1 MNTAGNQKKAP
12 CCHRKASKTD
22 NVEKLNS
29 RRIVCNKTKISLAPN
44 ISKEKEA
51 FSAMRRDFI
60 AMTTVFT
67 ASEVRLRSL

>member
-1 MNTAGNQKKAP
+1 M
-12 CCHRKASKTD
+12 
-22 NVEKLNS
+22 EKLNS
-29 RRIVCNKTKISLAPN
+29 RRIVRSKTKVALAPN